1 MGLFGFVK
9 DVVLLPVD
17 IVMDITMITPTG
29 RIMSDSNHETPF
41 GTFDRIESMV
51 KNFDDTKDNRRK

>member
-17 IVMDITMITPTG
+17 IALDVTMITPSA
-29 RIMSDSNHETPF
+29 RIMNDTDHETPF
-41 GTFDRIESMV
+41 GTFDRLNSMV
-51 KNFDDTKDNRRK
+51 KNLDETKKK

>member
-17 IVMDITMITPTG
+17 VVLDVSGITPITKVL
-29 RIMSDSNHETPF
+29 SDDFSGETPF
-41 GTFDRIESMV
+41 GTETRLKSLVRNLEE
-51 KNFDDTKDNRRK
+51 TKDY

>member
-17 IVMDITMITPTG
+17 IALDVTMITPSV
-29 RIMSDSNHETPF
+29 RIMNDSDHETPF
-41 GTFDRIESMV
+41 GTFDRLNSMV
-51 KNFDDTKDNRRK
+51 KNLDETKKK

>member
-17 IVMDITMITPTG
+17 IALDVTMITPSA
-29 RIMSDSNHETPF
+29 RIMDDTDHETPF
-41 GTFDRIESMV
+41 GTFDRLSSMV
-51 KNFDDTKDNRRK
+51 KNLDETKKR